1 VAVRQDVGV
10 GRGRVLVVTAMR
22 SEAKPLR
29 KAAPAGVDVVVTG
42 MGTRLAAEAT
52 AAALDAADYERVVMI
67 GIAGGVGP
75 TVGVGDLVVPVA
87 VIDHATGDE
96 LVPDRLGPI
105 EPRGKLHT
113 SDEFIQDPDAVAALV
128 ARGVVGLDMET
139 AAVGRVCRERG
150 IPWSTFRGISDHAEH
165 LPVDPAVLAMT
176 GPEGEPK
183 PGAVAK
189 YLATHPHK
197 VPALAKLAKGAA
209 SAIDVSTTA
218 LLEALESLEA

>member
-1 VAVRQDVGV
+1 MAQPG
-10 GRGRVLVVTAMR
+10 GVLVVTAMR

-29 KAAPAGVDVVVTG
+29 KAAPPGVDVVVTG
-42 MGTRLAAEAT
+42 MGTTLARHVTE
-52 AAALDAADYERVVMI
+52 AALAGHDYERVVMI
-67 GIAGGVGP
+67 GIAGGIGP
-75 TVGVGDLVVPVA
+75 TVAVGDLVVPEA

-96 LVPDRLGPI
+96 VVPDRFGTIVPC
-105 EPRGKLHT
+105 GKLHT

-128 ARGVVGLDMET
+128 ARGVIGLDMET

-150 IPWSTFRGISDHAEH
+150 LPWSVFRGISDHAEH

-183 PGAVAK
+183 PAAVAK

-209 SAIDVSTTA
+209 AAIDVSTEA
-218 LLEALESLEA
+218 LLQALAG

>member
-1 VAVRQDVGV
+1 
-10 GRGRVLVVTAMR
+10 MR

-29 KAAPAGVDVVVTG
+29 KAAPTGVDVVVTG

-52 AAALDAADYERVVMI
+52 TAALDAGSYERVVMI

-75 TVGVGDLVVPVA
+75 SVSVGDLVVPEV
-87 VIDHATGDE
+87 VLDHASGDE
-96 LVPDRLGPI
+96 LRPDRFGPI
-105 EPRGKLHT
+105 EPRGVLHT
-113 SDEFIQDPDAVAALV
+113 SDDFIQDPAAVAALV

-139 AAVGRVCRERG
+139 AAVGRVCVERG
-150 IPWSTFRGISDHAEH
+150 VPWSVFRGISDHAEH

-183 PGAVAK
+183 PAAVAK

-197 VPALAKLAKGAA
+197 VAGLAKLAKGA
-209 SAIDVSTTA
+209 SAAIEVSTAA
-218 LLEALESLEA
+218 LLEALRA

>member
-1 VAVRQDVGV
+1 MGE
-10 GRGRVLVVTAMR
+10 GRVLVVTAMR

-42 MGTRLAAEAT
+42 MGTRLAADAT
-52 AAALDAADYERVVMI
+52 SAALDAAGYERVVMI

-75 TVGVGDLVVPVA
+75 SVTVGDLVVP
-87 VIDHATGDE
+87 E
-96 LVPDRLGPI
+96 LVLDHLSGEELRPHRFGPVV
-105 EPRGKLHT
+105 PRGLLHT
-113 SDEFIQDPDAVAALV
+113 SDELIQEPAAVAALV

-139 AAVGRVCRERG
+139 AAVGRVCRDRG
-150 IPWSTFRGISDHAEH
+150 VPWSVFRGISDHAEH

-183 PGAVAK
+183 PAAVAK

-197 VPALAKLAKGAA
+197 VGGLARLAKGANA
-209 SAIDVSTTA
+209 AIAVSTAA
-218 LLEALESLEA
+218 LLDALSERGGDRRD